1 MNQREYRIGPGAAS
15 LMLLVVVLS
24 MSVLGMLAL
33 MSARSDENLSLRSAE
48 VARQV
53 AELNVSAERSL
64 AELDDALAKAAGAAQ
79 SEDDYLARVEA
90 ALNEAMT
97 LEGRTVSWKETN
109 DEGRTLACAVE
120 LEPFGAFPR
129 FVRTVYHLAIDEG
142 AMEGE
147 DLLFDAGYIGEH
159 SDELLHR
166 DGDDDFSFSFNR
178 QARFR
183 CNAYKQRG
191 TLAATCRVVTFGLP
205 DPDALHI
212 PPMVIDLVSSCRN
225 GMVLVTGPAGSGKS
239 TTLACMVDR
248 INSNQDVHIIT
259 IEDPIEYLH
268 AHKRALVS
276 QREIPNDAS
285 SFARAL
291 RAAMREAPD
300 VIMLGEMRDY
310 ETVQTALTAAETGHL
325 LLSSLHTVGAAK
337 TIDRIVDTFPANQQ
351 QQVRVQL
358 SMVLRAVVS
367 QRLVPTVDGT
377 QVPVFEVMT
386 INPAIQNMIRDG
398 KTFQIDNAIY
408 GGAASQ
414 AMLSMDN
421 ELIRLTKEG
430 RITKEAAQLYA
441 VNPDMLRKRLI

>member
-1 MNQREYRIGPGAAS
+1 MELTQILQKALEIGGSDIFLIPGSSATAKVKGHLVQLTEEKLLPADTANMIREAYRMA
-15 LMLLVVVLS
+15 
-24 MSVLGMLAL
+24 
-33 MSARSDENLSLRSAE
+33 
-48 VARQV
+48 
-53 AELNVSAERSL
+53 
-64 AELDDALAKAAGAAQ
+64 
-79 SEDDYLARVEA
+79 
-90 ALNEAMT
+90 
-97 LEGRTVSWKETN
+97 
-109 DEGRTLACAVE
+109 
-120 LEPFGAFPR
+120 
-129 FVRTVYHLAIDEG
+129 
-142 AMEGE
+142 
-147 DLLFDAGYIGEH
+147 GEH

-205 DPDALHI
+205 APNALHI

-248 INSNQDVHIIT
+248 INTTQDVHIIT

-268 AHKRALVS
+268 AHKRSLVS
-276 QREIPNDAS
+276 QREIPNDAC

-337 TIDRIVDTFPANQQ
+337 TIDRIIDTFPANQQ

-377 QVPVFEVMT
+377 QVPVFELMT

-398 KTFQIDNAIY
+398 KTFQIDNVIY

-421 ELIRLTKEG
+421 ELIRLAKEG